1 MDNMN
6 NKDKIDKIDKIDNKY
21 ELLVLNT
28 NDSKTTF
35 KLIREDIFDRL
46 ISIVCLITRYNC
58 NPNEKYKNVVKKLL
72 IKFTYLEMFTL
83 FSDLFNDIYIINC
96 PFVYKIII
104 VYYQEIKLLILDII
118 NILDNID
125 ILDSIDSLYVC
136 ETKL

>member
-1 MDNMN
+1 MN
-6 NKDKIDKIDKIDNKY
+6 NIDKIDNIDNIDSIHNKH
-21 ELLVLNT
+21 ELLLLKT
-28 NDSKTTF
+28 NDTRTTF
-35 KLIREDIFDRL
+35 KIIREDIFNRL

-58 NPNEKYKNVVKKLL
+58 NPNEKYKNIVKKLL

-83 FSDLFNDIYIINC
+83 FNDLFNDIYIINC

-104 VYYQEIKLLILDII
+104 FYYQEIKLLILDII

-125 ILDSIDSLYVC
+125 ILNSINSLHIC